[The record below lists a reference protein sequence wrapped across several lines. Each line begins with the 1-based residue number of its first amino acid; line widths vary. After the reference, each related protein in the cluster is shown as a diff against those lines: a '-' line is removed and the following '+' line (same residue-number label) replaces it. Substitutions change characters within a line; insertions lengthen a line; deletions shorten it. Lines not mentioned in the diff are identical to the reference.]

1 MRPQYH
7 FRDSAQGLMA
17 WDMRKIA
24 DTTQH
29 LTPQN
34 VPLSDIAE
42 LDEDWWFA
50 HGTTPTPRAI
60 ADHMKLTQLADRSYP
75 IILDAEGRLMDGMHR
90 IVQSL
95 LAGDTTIQAIRLPQ
109 TPPPDYI
116 GIDPDDLAYDG
127 DTQIHFF

>member
-7 FRDSAQGLMA
+7 FRDGPDGLMA

-24 DTTQH
+24 AATAH
-29 LTPQN
+29 LKPRA

-60 ADHMKLTQLADRSYP
+60 AEHVSQIQSADRTYP

-90 IVQSL
+90 VVQAL
-95 LAGDTTIQAIRLPQ
+95 LAGDATIQAIRLPQ
-109 TPPPDYI
+109 TPTPDYI
-116 GIDPDDLAYDG
+116 GIDPNDLPYN
-127 DTQIHFF
+127 